1 MIQDTDIF
9 NFLRDLIL
17 DMKDM
22 EVSSIQLASS
32 FEQLELDSLDFVE
45 LQVAVKKRFKV
56 DLLPET
62 FASGAITNVEQL
74 VGFIATEMV
83 AIQA

>member
-22 EVSSIQLASS
+22 EYSAIQLASS
-32 FEQLELDSLDFVE
+32 FEQMELDSLDFVE
-45 LQVAVKKRFKV
+45 LQVAVKKRFRV

-62 FASGAITNVEQL
+62 FALGAITNVAQL

-83 AIQA
+83 ATQA